1 MDIDLFPYWNLF
13 VRLLSDQIRY
23 ALALVFFVT
32 QALVLAVEVNRLK
45 SGPAVFKL
53 YIETCVFLHNSLTR
67 NIVKVI
73 RRVGMG
79 RNYFAANFF
88 YLDWGRVIGRMV
100 QKFLLQPVLTRLI
113 RSVRGTSFQMIV
125 FGSDLC

>member
-1 MDIDLFPYWNLF
+1 MDIDLFTYWDLF
-13 VRLLSDQIRY
+13 VRLLSDQISY

-32 QALVLAVEVNRLK
+32 QALVLAVGVNRLK

-73 RRVGMG
+73 RRVGMR
-79 RNYFAANFF
+79 RNYFANFF
-88 YLDWGRVIGRMV
+88 YLDWGRVIDRMM
-100 QKFLLQPVLTRLI
+100 QTFLLQPVLTRLI

>member
-53 YIETCVFLHNSLTR
+53 YIETCFFLHNSLTR